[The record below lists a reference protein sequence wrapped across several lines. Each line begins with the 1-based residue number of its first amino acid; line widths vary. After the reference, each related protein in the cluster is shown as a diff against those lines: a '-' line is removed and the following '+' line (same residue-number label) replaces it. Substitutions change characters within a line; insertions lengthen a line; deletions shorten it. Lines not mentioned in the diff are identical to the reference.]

1 MLDFTLDNGLKL
13 FEFKFNILMLDSN
26 KFMLK
31 ENQTINVR
39 FLHTNLTLNVNFFL

>member
-1 MLDFTLDNGLKL
+1 MLDFTLNNGLKL

-39 FLHTNLTLNVNFFL
+39 FLNTLICLL